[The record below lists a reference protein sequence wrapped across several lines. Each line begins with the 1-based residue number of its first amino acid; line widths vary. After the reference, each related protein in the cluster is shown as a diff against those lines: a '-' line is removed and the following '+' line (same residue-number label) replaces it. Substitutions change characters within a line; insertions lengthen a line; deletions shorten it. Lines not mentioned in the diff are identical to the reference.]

1 MKSSSEIN
9 EIKMAFQALLASQS
23 PEEQVEREA
32 FIMATRFLGEVTRA
46 MEAAGLNKRDLAAR
60 LGVSASHI
68 TQLFR
73 GDRLPNLIILAK
85 MQSVLNIRFVIGS
98 EDAVVEPL
106 HHLPAQKSKPPKP
119 EAKKSRKPQLA

>member
-9 EIKMAFQALLASQS
+9 ETKMAFEALLASQS

-32 FIMATRFLGEVTRA
+32 LVLATRFLGEVTRS

-85 MQSVLNIRFVIGS
+85 MQSVLAIRFVIGS
-98 EDAVVEPL
+98 EDAPVEPL
-106 HHLPAQKSKPPKP
+106 QNLPTRKSKPSKP
-119 EAKKSRKPQLA
+119 ETRTPRKPQLA